1 MTTKNITSLPS
12 ALLATIAGLAFAI
25 LPALTV
31 ALVFSS
37 MAGAASV
44 FIASMLIITLCQDYA
59 PRSQPLCAATTSRA
73 LAKYPLA
80 A

>member
-1 MTTKNITSLPS
+1 MKNISSLPS
-12 ALLATIAGLAFAI
+12 ALLATLAGLAVAI
-25 LPALTV
+25 VPALTV

-37 MAGAASV
+37 VAAAAST
-44 FIASMLIITLCQDYA
+44 FIASMLVLTLCQDYA
-59 PRSQPLCAATTSRA
+59 PRPQPLTVATTARS